1 MGAWDSFAADR
12 PDARKTAMADLK
24 VRNLDDH
31 VAAVLKARARQK
43 GISLEEEVRRTLALS
58 VARDR
63 AELVERAKALHA
75 AAGGRPGPPELD
87 SARVIREERDAWG

>member
-1 MGAWDSFAADR
+1 
-12 PDARKTAMADLK
+12 MAELK

-63 AELVERAKALHA
+63 ADLVERARALHA
-75 AAGGRPGPPELD
+75 AAGDQPGRPELD
-87 SARVIREERDAWG
+87 SAHLIREERDAGG